1 MKTSNGGRTKG
12 EAHNRMPR
20 NVSSVSS
27 SETKCGEDD
36 ETPILWNDLVVVRSR
51 EDYRVWFDFSA
62 DSGRHKRVL
71 VSKSLDSEVIL
82 PTADFLRS
90 RFSTAAEK
98 QLSTHLREKTRE
110 SRSHPLRT
118 YVGD

>member
-1 MKTSNGGRTKG
+1 
-12 EAHNRMPR
+12 
-20 NVSSVSS
+20 
-27 SETKCGEDD
+27 
-36 ETPILWNDLVVVRSR
+36 VVRSR